1 MSEHCNGECPLCRHK
16 QSLDPSLHTQ
26 LPTLGAYVG
35 TLARASHS
43 PTAEQCSEADTPPL
57 ATADGTAVGQRA
69 EYSQY
74 VDPASIE
81 NEGFIFPERFLS
93 EAERRKAIEYRK
105 QYRSWRLKANRGSHG
120 EFSKVVELMP
130 ERAELRPLVAPR
142 KAEPP
147 SVHAEKQ
154 NDGKQLGLSHDAR
167 TVVKEEDEPTQAWLN
182 KGLSTGSDESPCP
195 VPLSRFCSLS
205 MLSSEISV
213 SYTDSVID
221 ARPAPEP
228 FGLKRQHDL
237 SDDVY
242 GLTEDNVRKRH
253 CAVDFFFSDSAP
265 SPSAEEQLMQFLD
278 GFFVDGRI

>member
-1 MSEHCNGECPLCRHK
+1 LCRRRCFCCYL
-16 QSLDPSLHTQ
+16 SVGRATCRLH
-26 LPTLGAYVG
+26 LP
-35 TLARASHS
+35 RAL
-43 PTAEQCSEADTPPL
+43 PFGG
-57 ATADGTAVGQRA
+57 GTAQGDRVPQAVPLVAA
-69 EYSQY
+69 EGKPRQPWRVLQGS
-74 VDPASIE
+74 P
-81 NEGFIFPERFLS
+81 GPRFLS
-93 EAERRKAIEYRK
+93 ACASPRRPLPHALLNTCVCW
-105 QYRSWRLKANRGSHG
+105 Q
-120 EFSKVVELMP
+120 VVELMP
-130 ERAELRPLVAPR
+130 ERAELRPLVAPC
-142 KAEPP
+142 KAGPP

-205 MLSSEISV
+205 MLSSEISM

-242 GLTEDNVRKRH
+242 GRASSVRQHRRL
-253 CAVDFFFSDSAP
+253 STP
-265 SPSAEEQLMQFLD
+265 
-278 GFFVDGRI
+278 

>member
-1 MSEHCNGECPLCRHK
+1 
-16 QSLDPSLHTQ
+16 
-26 LPTLGAYVG
+26 
-35 TLARASHS
+35 
-43 PTAEQCSEADTPPL
+43 
-57 ATADGTAVGQRA
+57 
-69 EYSQY
+69 
-74 VDPASIE
+74 
-81 NEGFIFPERFLS
+81 
-93 EAERRKAIEYRK
+93 
-105 QYRSWRLKANRGSHG
+105 
-120 EFSKVVELMP
+120 MP

-205 MLSSEISV
+205 MLSSEISM

-237 SDDVY
+237 SVDVY
-242 GLTEDNVRKRH
+242 GRASSVRQRRRLSTPLVPLEARLPSASIPRFPFAPPPH
-253 CAVDFFFSDSAP
+253 SDSHATRVAHGTP
-265 SPSAEEQLMQFLD
+265 DHPHTAWT
-278 GFFVDGRI
+278 

>member
-1 MSEHCNGECPLCRHK
+1 MGGVRVGFVSSPLSWLLSVR
-16 QSLDPSLHTQ
+16 L
-26 LPTLGAYVG
+26 YV
-35 TLARASHS
+35 
-43 PTAEQCSEADTPPL
+43 
-57 ATADGTAVGQRA
+57 
-69 EYSQY
+69 
-74 VDPASIE
+74 
-81 NEGFIFPERFLS
+81 GFIFPERFLS

-120 EFSKVVELMP
+120 EFSKVPPALSFCMRLRRVALFRAPYLAHGVCWQVVELMP

-205 MLSSEISV
+205 MLSSEISM

-221 ARPAPEP
+221 ARPAPVRAPEP

-242 GLTEDNVRKRH
+242 GRASSVRQR
-253 CAVDFFFSDSAP
+253 
-265 SPSAEEQLMQFLD
+265 
-278 GFFVDGRI
+278 R